1 MSGDRKK
8 ITFLDLVFPLCFIYV
23 SGLVFWAY
31 FIKTQ
36 DYSNPILDV
45 VVIFITSTF
54 FCYGVIAF
62 IKDIKRLGIVKL
74 IKDFIKIR

>member
-1 MSGDRKK
+1 MNDNSK

-54 FCYGVIAF
+54 FCYGVLSFVRDLKNGFKYILKNF
-62 IKDIKRLGIVKL
+62 RRIK
-74 IKDFIKIR
+74 

>member
-1 MSGDRKK
+1 MSSKDK
-8 ITFLDLVFPLCFIYV
+8 ITFLDLVFPLVFIYV
-23 SGLVFWAY
+23 SGLIFWAY

-54 FCYGVIAF
+54 FCYGVLAF
-62 IKDIKRLGIVKL
+62 IRDLKNGLKHILKNFTRIK
-74 IKDFIKIR
+74 